1 MMASLG
7 AISSSHSPLMK
18 NSKVFLIA
26 MYLFS
31 PQDFPLIS
39 PYVPVFCPSF
49 GFSKALYSTSSPST
63 RTALD
68 YALGKLICTMIPAF
82 FVWNIKLP
90 SHFLWWSTSHEDFV
104 LHWFIIDNWSSVDKT
119 WES

>member
-31 PQDFPLIS
+31 PQDYPLIS
-39 PYVPVFCPSF
+39 PNYPVFSPGF
-49 GFSKALYSTSSPST
+49 GFSKALYGTSSPLT

-68 YALGKLICTMIPAF
+68 
-82 FVWNIKLP
+82 
-90 SHFLWWSTSHEDFV
+90 
-104 LHWFIIDNWSSVDKT
+104 
-119 WES
+119 

>member
-39 PYVPVFCPSF
+39 PNYPVFSPGF

-82 FVWNIKLP
+82 LSGISSFHLIFFGGVPVMKTSYFIGL
-90 SHFLWWSTSHEDFV
+90 SST
-104 LHWFIIDNWSSVDKT
+104 T
-119 WES
+119 GPA